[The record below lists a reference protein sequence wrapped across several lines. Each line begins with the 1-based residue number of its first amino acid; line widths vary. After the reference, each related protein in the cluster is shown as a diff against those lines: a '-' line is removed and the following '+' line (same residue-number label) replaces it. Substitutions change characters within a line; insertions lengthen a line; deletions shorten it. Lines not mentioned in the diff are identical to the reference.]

1 MAAHPF
7 LEHDGVLAFAH
18 RGAHSV
24 GPENTLVAFE
34 GALRLGFRYLET
46 DVHVT
51 RDNVL
56 LAFHDASL
64 DRVTDQRGT
73 IAKLDYDQVRCAR
86 VGGREPVPLL
96 EDLLG
101 AFPSA
106 RINIDPKSDAAVGP
120 LIDVIRRTRAEA
132 RVCIGSFNG
141 NRLKRVRQALP
152 GVCTSMAR
160 AESARARFASL
171 GWPWRG
177 GGAACAQVP
186 VWWNGILIVD
196 RRFVGAM
203 HARAIPVHV
212 WTVNEVSEMNRLLD
226 LGVDGLMTDYPARL
240 KAVLEAR
247 GLWCSAP

>member
-7 LEHDGVLAFAH
+7 LEHNGVLAFAH
-18 RGAHSV
+18 RGDHSA

-106 RINIDPKSDAAVGP
+106 RINIDPKSDAVVGP

-141 NRLKRVRQALP
+141 NRLNGCDKHCLVSAPRWHGLSLLGRGLPALD
-152 GVCTSMAR
+152 GR
-160 AESARARFASL
+160 
-171 GWPWRG
+171 
-177 GGAACAQVP
+177 GAAVAP
-186 VWWNGILIVD
+186 
-196 RRFVGAM
+196 
-203 HARAIPVHV
+203 
-212 WTVNEVSEMNRLLD
+212 
-226 LGVDGLMTDYPARL
+226 PARRCRCGGT
-240 KAVLEAR
+240 V
-247 GLWCSAP
+247 S

>member
-1 MAAHPF
+1 MALHPF

-18 RGAHSV
+18 RGDQSAA
-24 GPENTLVAFE
+24 PENTLPAFE

-51 RDNVL
+51 RDGVV

-73 IAKLDYDQVRCAR
+73 IAELDYDQVRTAR
-86 VGGREPVPLL
+86 VGEREPVPLL

-101 AFPSA
+101 TFPSA
-106 RINIDPKSDAAVGP
+106 RVNIDPKSDAAVDP

-132 RVCIGSFNG
+132 RVCIGSFDG

-152 GVCTSMAR
+152 GICTSMAR
-160 AESARARFASL
+160 AETTRARFASL
-171 GWPWRG
+171 GLPWRG

-186 VWWNGILIVD
+186 VWWNGILVVD
-196 RRFVGAM
+196 RRFVRAM

-212 WTVNEVSEMNRLLD
+212 WTVNEASEMNRLLD
-226 LGVDGLMTDYPARL
+226 LGVDGLMTDCPALL
-240 KAVLEAR
+240 KSVLEAR
-247 GLWCSAP
+247 GLWCPAT